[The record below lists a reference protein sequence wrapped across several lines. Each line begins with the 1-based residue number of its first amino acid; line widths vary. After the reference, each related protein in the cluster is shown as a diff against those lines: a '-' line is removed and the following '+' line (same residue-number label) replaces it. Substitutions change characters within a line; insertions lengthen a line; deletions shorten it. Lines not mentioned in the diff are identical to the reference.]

1 MEKIRSDCKIDLK
14 AKNSYF
20 ALPKKKKKIVKV
32 TAAELEVN

>member
-1 MEKIRSDCKIDLK
+1 MEKTRSDCKIDLK

-20 ALPKKKKKIVKV
+20 AKKEKKIVKV